1 MDVFLF
7 LTTESVEG
15 ASLAFESIH
24 NVHSGDGLATSVL
37 GIGDRIT
44 NDVFEKDLEDTPSL
58 FVYQSRDTLDTTSTR
73 ETADGGLG
81 DALDVVTKDLSV
93 TLGASLSESLSS
105 FSSSRHGVV
114 VLVFSKYSNGSVF
127 GIVVA
132 VG

>member
-81 DALDVVTKDLSV
+81 DALDVVAKDLAV
-93 TLGASLSESLSS
+93 TLGASLSKSLASLST
-105 FSSSRHGVV
+105 SRHDCEL
-114 VLVFSKYSNGSVF
+114 VLVVKMSR
-127 GIVVA
+127 
-132 VG
+132 